1 MLSRPIEAA
10 VFIGGMEGI
19 FQEHEIFRALHGS
32 AATALAVGAPGG
44 AARQLAQ
51 ELSPGERLENEL
63 DRIDFAR
70 LFHERLG
77 IRSEERRV
85 GTECVS
91 TCRSRWSPYHEKK
104 KINTRN

>member
-63 DRIDFAR
+63 DGIDFCR
-70 LFHERLG
+70 LIHERLG
-77 IRSEERRV
+77 IAPDKPRHLQGVQDERSEEP
-85 GTECVS
+85 GE
-91 TCRSRWSPYHEKK
+91 EKGWGRK
-104 KINTRN
+104 